1 MGFNFTEVKT
11 MDIADVTVHIDETL
25 DHEHLVS
32 LSDTMH
38 DMEGVISVGLHDN
51 KPHLMIVG
59 YDPKVTKSR
68 NILDKV
74 TEDGMHAELI
84 GL

>member
-1 MGFNFTEVKT
+1 

-25 DHEHLVS
+25 DHEHLEL
-32 LSDTMH
+32 LSNTMH
-38 DMEGVISVGLHDN
+38 DMEGVISIGVHDN
-51 KPHLMIVG
+51 RPHLMIVG
-59 YDPKVTKSR
+59 YDPRVTKSK

-74 TEDGMHAELI
+74 TQGGLHAELI